1 MPSQPSPVKPAA
13 PNGDER
19 SAQATRSG
27 APRRYLLY
35 ATQLYEYAILR
46 PLQRAIHERG
56 DHAAW
61 FVRKVSPG
69 YLRADERR
77 LETVRAVREYQP
89 DAVLTASNL
98 IPHFF
103 PGVKVEVFHGFNAE
117 KREPATGHF
126 RIRGC
131 YDLYCTQGP
140 ETTEPFREL
149 ERRHGHF
156 RVAETGWPKL
166 DPLFARPESIADAGM
181 PGDHRPV
188 VLYTST
194 FTERLSSARPLLGT
208 IRELAG
214 SGRWLWLVNLHPKM
228 DRRIVAAYRDLAGDN
243 LRFVE
248 TDDILP
254 LLGTA
259 DVMVSDTSS
268 ALKEFLTLHKP
279 VVTFRNRRPGPHLLD
294 VHDPGDIERAIERA
308 LQRPP
313 ELMERI
319 RAYSDHIHPY
329 RDGRSS
335 ERVLAATDDFIEHH
349 QGRLARKPVNL
360 WRKLRLRYELGYY
373 GPS

>member
-1 MPSQPSPVKPAA
+1 MPSEPSSPKPSA
-13 PNGDER
+13 PGRDER
-19 SAQATRSG
+19 PSRASG
-27 APRRYLLY
+27 PRRYLLY

-46 PLQRAIHERG
+46 PLQRAIRERG
-56 DHAAW
+56 DEVAW
-61 FVRKVSPG
+61 FVRNVSAG

-77 LETVRAVREYQP
+77 LDTVRAVREYNP
-89 DAVLTASNL
+89 CAVLTASNL

-117 KREPATGHF
+117 KREPAVGHF

-140 ETTEPFREL
+140 ETTGPFREL

-156 RVAETGWPKL
+156 AVAETGWPKL
-166 DPLFARPESIADAGM
+166 DPLFARPESVPDAGI
-181 PGDHRPV
+181 PGDDRPV
-188 VLYTST
+188 VLFTST
-194 FTERLSSARPLLGT
+194 FTERLSAARPLLAT

-214 SGRWLWLVNLHPKM
+214 RGRWLWLVNLHPKM
-228 DRRIVAAYRDLAGDN
+228 DPRVVAAYRDLAGDN

-254 LLGTA
+254 LLETA
-259 DVMVSDTSS
+259 DVMISDTSS
-268 ALKEFLTLHKP
+268 VLKEFLTLHKP

-294 VHDPGDIERAIERA
+294 VHDPADIEPAIERA
-308 LQRPP
+308 LERPP
-313 ELMERI
+313 ELMDRI
-319 RAYSDHIHPY
+319 RAYADHIHPY

-335 ERVLAATDDFIEHH
+335 ERVLAATDDFIAHRK
-349 QGRLARKPVNL
+349 GRLARKPLNL

-373 GPS
+373 GPA